1 VPAGTP
7 RFANTIFA
15 FAMNQAKYDSL
26 PPELKKV
33 IDANSGL
40 EASAAAGEKAF
51 DAVVDKHRKLASDR
65 GNTFATLSPAE
76 VQRWAKASEPVEA
89 DWIKEADSKGANGA
103 KLLEEARAL
112 IKQYQH

>member
-1 VPAGTP
+1 MPAGTP

-40 EASAAAGEKAF
+40 KPSADAGEKAF
-51 DAVVDKHRKLASDR
+51 DAVVDKHRKLARDR
-65 GNTFATLSPAE
+65 GNTFATLSNAE

-89 DWIKEADSKGANGA
+89 DWIKESAPRAPTAPSCSRRR
-103 KLLEEARAL
+103 AR
-112 IKQYQH
+112 